1 MALELT
7 AAQLE
12 ALLADTRVKQVTIQ
26 LETADRHLIH
36 AEVAAGRAS
45 LTVGR
50 MPEDMDFLAERVQVV
65 FGHYYVALVFRP
77 DSTFGEIF
85 KAQYVGPAPEEVES
99 PGDIS

>member
-1 MALELT
+1 VALELT

-12 ALLADTRVKQVTIQ
+12 ALLADTLVRRVTIR
-26 LETADRHLIH
+26 LETADRQLIQ

-77 DSTFGEIF
+77 DTFGEIF